1 MNILTGRK
9 LAKTAFVRFSST
21 YRTINVGQPFT
32 AAHRVYI
39 EKDGKVIS
47 PFHDIPLY
55 ANGAKEKGVVNMVVE
70 IPRWTNAKVEIAIG
84 EKYNPLQQDIKKG
97 KPRFVQNCFP
107 YKGYIWNYGAL
118 PQTWE
123 DPTHIHAETKAKGDN
138 DPIDVIEIGEAIGKQ
153 GEIKQVKLLG
163 ILAML
168 DEGETDWKV
177 LAIDVN
183 DPMASSVNDVK
194 DVEQHFPGLID
205 ATRTFFRV
213 YKVPAGKPENN
224 FAFNGD
230 CRDKAYA
237 YSIVE
242 ETHEAWKRLIQ
253 GKVPCTTDVYK
264 LNVHNVTVE
273 GSPYRLENDQVTLVK
288 EDAVHTVKEHEAEG
302 YDSKW
307 YFV

>member
-1 MNILTGRK
+1 MDSFK
-9 LAKTAFVRFSST
+9 L
-21 YRTINVGQPFT
+21 T
-32 AAHRVYI
+32 AAE
-39 EKDGKVIS
+39 EKDGKIIS

-55 ANGAKEKGVVNMVVE
+55 TTGAKEKNIFNMVVE

-84 EKYNPLQQDIKKG
+84 EKYNPLKQDVKEG
-97 KPRFVQNCFP
+97 KPRFVKNCFP

-153 GEIKQVKLLG
+153 GEIKQIKLLG
-163 ILAML
+163 VMAML

-183 DPMASSVNDVK
+183 DPMASKVNDVK

-213 YKVPAGKPENN
+213 YKVPAGKPENT
-224 FAFNGD
+224 FAFNGE

-237 YSIVE
+237 HSIVE
-242 ETHEAWKRLIQ
+242 ATHEAWQRLIQ

-264 LNVHNVTVE
+264 LDVHNITVE

-288 EDAVHTVKEHEAEG
+288 EDAVHTVKEQEAEG
-302 YDSKW
+302 YDPKW